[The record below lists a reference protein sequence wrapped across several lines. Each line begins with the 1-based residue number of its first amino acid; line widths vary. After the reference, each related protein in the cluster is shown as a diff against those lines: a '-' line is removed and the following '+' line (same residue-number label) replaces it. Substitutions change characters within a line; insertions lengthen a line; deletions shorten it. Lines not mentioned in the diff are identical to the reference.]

1 MTCAGLAGTSP
12 VSAQSRDPG
21 NVRPR
26 TLAIMPA
33 RVGVTPDAG
42 LRRLDENPEPSLAHA
57 RQPVDAEAAAF
68 ALRASCFIFS
78 SSTGTIL
85 VIVQRW

>member
-1 MTCAGLAGTSP
+1 MQGWPAPAPHQRNHANPG
-12 VSAQSRDPG
+12 SARLL
-21 NVRPR
+21 
-26 TLAIMPA
+26 TLAILSTG
-33 RVGVTPDAG
+33 VGVTPDAG
-42 LRRLDENPEPSLAHA
+42 LRRHDENLELSLAHA
-57 RQPVDAEAAAF
+57 RQPVDADAAAF